1 MISLFTSLIPSLFKI
16 GDKMI
21 VDKDK
26 KMEFAFKVQEMTF
39 KFMEVMLNVKTIAWV
54 DALVKLSYAMENIIK
69 GLFRPIGAALM
80 TGFAI
85 YAEVKGIELSAT
97 VEAIL
102 VGAFPAWGVDR
113 HLDKKKPKKEPIEDD
128 WD

>member
-21 VDKDK
+21 IDQDK
-26 KMEFAFKVQEMTF
+26 KQEFAFRVQEMTF
-39 KFMEVMLNVKTIAWV
+39 KFMEAMLAAKTIAWV

-97 VEAIL
+97 VETLL

-113 HLDKKKPKKEPIEDD
+113 HLDKKKPKKPEEDED
-128 WD
+128 W